1 MIFQLK
7 DRQSELHAVCR
18 RFGVARLEVFGSAV
32 TESFDPDTS
41 DLDFIVDFADR
52 SPGYADRYLAF
63 AEALEGLFN
72 RNVDLVTERSLSN
85 PYFTDSVDKTRMVL
99 YDQASEEAAA

>member
-1 MIFQLK
+1 
-7 DRQSELHAVCR
+7 
-18 RFGVARLEVFGSAV
+18 LEVFGSAV

>member
-1 MIFQLK
+1 
-7 DRQSELHAVCR
+7 
-18 RFGVARLEVFGSAV
+18 LEVFGSAV

-52 SPGYADRYLAF
+52 SPGYADRYLAL